1 MQRHAGAE
9 HILNILVTGCQHI
22 PKGGIFLKRLKL
34 TVSALALCASLCLGL
49 TGCGS
54 SGGEQLIGR
63 QAAKAI
69 ALEDAGF
76 PEKWVIEMDVDYD
89 SDGGQSVYDVFF
101 INSTTKYSYVIDGDT
116 GEIVSQGTA
125 PLFAESD

>member
-1 MQRHAGAE
+1 
-9 HILNILVTGCQHI
+9 
-22 PKGGIFLKRLKL
+22 LKRLSL
-34 TVSALALCASLCLGL
+34 TVLTLALCASLCLGL

-54 SGGEQLIGR
+54 GGGEQLIGR

-69 ALEDAGF
+69 ALEDAGL

-89 SDGGQSVYDVFF
+89 TAGGQSVYDVFF

-125 PLFAESD
+125 PLFAEAD